1 MSGTLVSAKK
11 AFLQVAAAVLTGASG
26 TALAAD
32 FNAVPAPPPLRQKNG
47 EIDTNALLRAARG
60 HYEQRHKELA
70 APKVQDAM
78 RGDDLPVTVRRPAT
92 TTPVATNGVKPYNRE
107 IMGLA
112 EGVVSALGHVRL
124 NLGTHSEGTHFNMM
138 NKMQD
143 PGAQNKYDSRLSR
156 AYKAAKETKKP
167 QVFSTI
173 SGDPDETYQFAMRVN
188 PDGSAVLIVRERAA
202 NNQYGTVFAAA
213 LSDNGTHKLI
223 DPKTVSVAS
232 FGLKSALE
240 QVPLEPQPITAHA
253 TPRNG
258 LMM

>member
-11 AFLQVAAAVLTGASG
+11 AFLNIAAAVVASSSG
-26 TALAAD
+26 TVMAAD

-47 EIDTNALLRAARG
+47 EIDANALLRAAKG
-60 HYEQRHKELA
+60 HYEQRHQELA
-70 APKVQDAM
+70 APKVQDAL

-92 TTPVATNGVKPYNRE
+92 TAPVATNGVKPYNRE

-124 NLGTHSEGTHFNMM
+124 NLGAYSEGTHFNMM

-156 AYKAAKETKKP
+156 AYKAAKDTQKP

-173 SGDPDETYQFAMRVN
+173 SGDPNEIYQFAMRVN
-188 PDGSAVLIVRERAA
+188 PDGSALLIVRERAA

-213 LSDNGTHKLI
+213 LSDKGTHKMI
-223 DPKTVSVAS
+223 NPQTVSVAS

-240 QVPLEPQPITAHA
+240 QVPLEPQPITAPA

-258 LMM
+258 LKM